1 MAMAAP
7 EPSVSTESPLVSVCI
22 ANFNGRAIIDAC
34 LQSVLAQ
41 QVEFPVEVL
50 VHDDA
55 STDGSAA
62 YIREHYP
69 QVRLIE
75 SPINLGFCKANNR
88 MASDAYGTYLLLLNN
103 DAMLHADALQQLHAE
118 AVRLEAPALLGLPQF
133 DAASGQLVDRGCMLD
148 PFFNPV
154 PNLDPGR
161 QDVAMVIG
169 ACLWIP
175 TSLWRQIGGFPD
187 WFGSIAEDLYLCASS
202 RLAGYPLRVLSCSG
216 YRHWQGYSFGGNRI
230 QEEGLST
237 TFRRRALS
245 ERNKTFVLLTVSPAV
260 LLVLVLPLHLL
271 LLHVEGLLLS
281 TLKWDARVWTRI
293 YAPVIPALWRN
304 RTQLRSLRRATQRRR
319 RISLRN
325 WLRVFVPMPY
335 KIMML
340 CKHGVPKI
348 G

>member
-34 LQSVLAQ
+34 LQSVLTQ

-75 SPINLGFCKANNR
+75 STVNLGFCKANNR
-88 MASDAYGTYLLLLNN
+88 MASDAQGTYLLLLNN
-103 DAMLHADALQQLHAE
+103 DAMLQADALQQLHTE
-118 AVRLEAPALLGLPQF
+118 AVRLDTPALLGLPQF

-161 QDVAMVIG
+161 QEVAMVIG

-187 WFGSIAEDLYLCASS
+187 WFESIAEDLYLCMSV
-202 RLAGYPLRVLSCSG
+202 RLAGYPLRMLNCSG

-245 ERNKTFVLLTVSPAV
+245 ERNKTFVLIAVSPAV
-260 LLVLVLPLHLL
+260 LLVPMLSLHLL
-271 LLHVEGLLLS
+271 TLYVEGFLLS
-281 TLKWDARVWTRI
+281 MLKRDARVWTQI
-293 YAPVIPALWRN
+293 YAPVVPELWRS
-304 RTQLRSLRRATQRRR
+304 RAPLWSLRQTTQRLR
-319 RISLRN
+319 RISLRE
-325 WLRVFVPMPY
+325 WLRVFVPLPY

-340 CKHGVPKI
+340 FKHGLPKI
-348 G
+348 S